1 MAETTRKRK
10 GFTLVELLIVIII
23 IGILTSA
30 MLLLMGTAEDKAE
43 ATAILSDMRSMK
55 SAMVIFKLEKG
66 RWPVLASDDT
76 EIKKLFGGASLENFS
91 LMSSGDEYAYVLYDL
106 SKNKGKS
113 PGVRKK
119 LALMADSSGL
129 LKTGSSLPS
138 ATPESYTEEGA
149 EVEMKVH

>member
-66 RWPVLASDDT
+66 RWPVLTSDDT

-91 LMSSGDEYAYVLYDL
+91 LMSSGDEYALVRYDL
-106 SKNKGKS
+106 NNNKGKS
-113 PGVRKK
+113 AGVRKK
-119 LALMADSSGL
+119 LALMAESSGL
-129 LKTGSSLPS
+129 FKKGTSLP
-138 ATPESYTEEGA
+138 YTAEEGD
-149 EVEMKVH
+149 EVDMKVH

>member
-1 MAETTRKRK
+1 VSGNGRKRK
-10 GFTLVELLIVIII
+10 AFTLVELLIVIII
-23 IGILTSA
+23 IGILSSV

-66 RWPVLASDDT
+66 RWPVLTSDET

-106 SKNKGKS
+106 IDYSG
-113 PGVRKK
+113 GVRKK

-129 LKTGSSLPS
+129 LKKNTSLPGV
-138 ATPESYTEEGA
+138 TPESYTEDGT